1 MPAPAKDRQ
10 YAPPPKRE
18 PDARAMPS
26 PPVSVAVSMPE
37 IGRDLIPVI
46 RVETKERIANT
57 VALKA
62 NADTIAALTMEVR
75 ALAETM
81 SGGFDL

>member
-1 MPAPAKDRQ
+1 
-10 YAPPPKRE
+10 
-18 PDARAMPS
+18 
-26 PPVSVAVSMPE
+26 MPE
-37 IGRDLIPVI
+37 LGRDLIPVI